1 MTKWHTH
8 LHVAGFAGENNYRL
22 LSGSRFLGLC
32 DSGSGVHSLFHTKR
46 HNLKKKKK
54 NTASPTKMD
63 VSFPEEGEEMFDL
76 WLAK

>member
-1 MTKWHTH
+1 MAHT
-8 LHVAGFAGENNYRL
+8 LAGFAGENNYRL

-32 DSGSGVHSLFHTKR
+32 DSGSGVHSLFHTKH
-46 HNLKKKKK
+46 HNLEKKIQLLQ
-54 NTASPTKMD
+54 KMD